1 MGLIENMAWFTPK
14 ELPNNK
20 YYIFGKGG
28 VEQLAKDKGL
38 PFLGAVPIVMS
49 IREGGD
55 NGEPAALHD
64 NTIIGQQFAEIAKK
78 VME

>member
-1 MGLIENMAWFTPK
+1 
-14 ELPNNK
+14 
-20 YYIFGKGG
+20 G
-28 VEQLAKDKGL
+28 VEQLAKAKDL

-64 NTIIGQQFAEIAKK
+64 NTIIGKQFAEIAKK
-78 VME
+78 VML